1 MEKCLIMEITSK
13 ELKQKI
19 TNGEKILV
27 DFYGKFCGPCKIMK
41 PWFESASEELKKNN
55 SDVSLYTFD
64 IDTDKEFVVSQLGIR
79 SVPTIKIYKEG
90 EEVFSKPGIMTANEV
105 LNLLND

>member
-1 MEKCLIMEITSK
+1 MQQLTTEQ
-13 ELKQKI
+13 LK
-19 TNGEKILV
+19 EKINNKENFVL
-27 DFYGKFCGPCKIMK
+27 DLYATWCGPCKIMLFNLQK
-41 PWFESASEELKKNN
+41 VQESLTN
-55 SDVSLYTFD
+55 SSNSKYSIYKFD